1 MQCSF
6 EENSMRNKPILMR
19 NKHIPRH
26 GFIKVL
32 LLKITTPFPGCSNI
46 SWRWGSKIMCWKFEN
61 NKFHLIKKRKMLFQ
75 LLPKDNSYKHLNL
88 LIWNCFIK
96 KIEQQ
101 NRATGITNILRLQQ
115 QIAKAKCSLQVMEC
129 NMNDDQVYSKGSNEW
144 IFYVTFVW
152 NSNEIPAEVFL
163 MEN

>member
-75 LLPKDNSYKHLNL
+75 LIKRPLVQALEPFNMKL
-88 LIWNCFIK
+88 FFK

-101 NRATGITNILRLQQ
+101 NWATWITNILRLQQ